1 MDQNI
6 FPFDGLQNCLV
17 FDFIRK
23 SLVPTGFGVEIK
35 TDAGTSI
42 SLWTSAWLSLEKII
56 NL

>member
-1 MDQNI
+1 MDENI

-42 SLWTSAWLSLEKII
+42 ILWTSA
-56 NL
+56 